1 MPILTPPMVRGTMR
15 CMRPEFWHLSPA
27 VGLALSA
34 GGSHVLGRLYGLE
47 PPNLSDGTRVQM
59 ADGRSER
66 WKGSAA
72 CRLVRELYHR
82 VHHDEPLRATANRSL
97 PGAHL
102 SPSLAAVVV
111 GLTDARAASGA
122 PGGATV
128 PPSPCHTFRTSST
141 A

>member
-47 PPNLSDGTRVQM
+47 PPNLSDGTRVQS
-59 ADGRSER
+59 ADGQRTER

-82 VHHDEPLRATANRSL
+82 VHQTH
-97 PGAHL
+97 
-102 SPSLAAVVV
+102 
-111 GLTDARAASGA
+111 
-122 PGGATV
+122 
-128 PPSPCHTFRTSST
+128 PP
-141 A
+141 